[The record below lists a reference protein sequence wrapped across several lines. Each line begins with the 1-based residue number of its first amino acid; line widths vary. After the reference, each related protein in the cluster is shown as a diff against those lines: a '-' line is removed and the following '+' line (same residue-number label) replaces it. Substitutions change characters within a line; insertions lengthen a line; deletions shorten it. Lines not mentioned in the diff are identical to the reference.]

1 MIDGP
6 PDDDRSELTRLRQ
19 AVQESGEVIFMTDRE
34 GLFTFVNARFERLY
48 GYTSA
53 EVVGYSTPR
62 VLKSGAAPREPYAA
76 FWQRL
81 LRGET
86 VEGEF
91 INRRKDGGFLHVHAT
106 VSPILDNAHAIVGF
120 LAVQRDISER
130 KQADAALRASEER
143 HRALIEWSP
152 EAIAVH
158 RGGKLLYVNPTTVK
172 MLGATSAKDL
182 IGKPVLDFIHPDFRQ
197 IVLARLK
204 DHAGA
209 APMIEEKFV
218 KLDGTVIDVEVQGTS
233 VVYDGEP
240 ASQVSIRDVTDRNKA
255 NEALSESQ
263 QRLELIIRAS
273 NIGLWDW
280 NLLDNTVYF
289 SPEWKSQI
297 GFADD
302 EIPDRF
308 EEWEKR
314 VHPDDLEGALARVRE
329 YLARSQGE
337 DENEFRFQHKD
348 GSYRWILARSSVLRD
363 PQGKPYRV
371 LGSHVDITERKRSEE
386 TLRENESRLGLAV
399 ANANMSVFAQDRDL
413 RFTWIYNPQLG
424 KTVAQMIGKT
434 DADVL
439 PPDLANRFG
448 LLKHRVMETDERVHE
463 EISAVVRGRQ
473 RVFELLVEPLR
484 NAGGEIDGIR
494 GVLLDITK
502 RRELEDQLRQS
513 QKLEA
518 VGSLAGGIA
527 HDFNN
532 LLTAILGYA
541 DLAINALDPANP
553 VRADIEEIQRAGHSA
568 EALTRQLLIFSRKGI
583 VQPVVLS
590 LNGIVTR
597 LEKILRRVVG
607 EDVEFRVRLGPSLGS
622 VKADAGQL
630 EQVVM
635 NLVVNA
641 RDAMPSGGTL
651 TLDTDCVQVDEAFAA
666 SHGRSAVGAFDRLRV
681 IDTGCGM
688 TPEVQ
693 AQIFNPFFTTK
704 GPEKGTGLGLATV
717 HGIVHQAGGYVVVT
731 SATGQGSTFAIYLP
745 RIAEQADAIR
755 AGPAAIP
762 AGVETI
768 LFVEDDE
775 SIRTLGVRILRQGGY
790 TVLPARHAAEALTLA
805 VAHGRIDLLATDLVM
820 PGVNGRVLAERLRQ
834 SRGDLKVLYTSGY
847 TNDSVTLHDIQTS
860 GLDFLQKPY
869 TPEALVSAVRAVLDH
884 AERK

>member
-1 MIDGP
+1 MVDGP

-48 GYTSA
+48 GYSSG
-53 EVVGYSTPR
+53 EIVGRATPR
-62 VLKSGAAPREPYAA
+62 VLKSGEAPPEQYAA

-86 VEGEF
+86 VESEF
-91 INRRKDGGFLHVHAT
+91 TNRKKDGGLLNVHGT
-106 VSPILDNAHAIVGF
+106 VSPILDNGHAIVGF

-130 KQADAALRASEER
+130 KQADAALYASDER
-143 HRALIEWSP
+143 YRALIEWSP
-152 EAIAVH
+152 EAVAVH
-158 RGGKLLYVNPTTVK
+158 RGGKLLYVNPTAVK
-172 MLGATSAKDL
+172 MLGATSARDL
-182 IGKPVLDFIHPDFRQ
+182 VGKPVLDLVHPDFHQ
-197 IVLARLK
+197 LVLERLR
-204 DHAGA
+204 DYAGA
-209 APMIEEKFV
+209 VPMLEEKLV
-218 KLDGTVIDVEVQGTS
+218 RLDGTVIDVEVQGTS
-233 VVYDGEP
+233 ILYDGEP
-240 ASQVSIRDVTDRNKA
+240 ASQVSIRDVTDRNRA
-255 NEALSESQ
+255 HEALYESQ
-263 QRLELIIRAS
+263 RRLELIIRAS

-289 SPEWKSQI
+289 SPQWKSQI
-297 GFADD
+297 GFTDD
-302 EIPDRF
+302 EIPNRF
-308 EEWEKR
+308 EEWQKR
-314 VHPDDLEGALARVRE
+314 VHPDDLEEALARVRE
-329 YLARSQGE
+329 YLAKSEGE

-348 GSYRWILARSSVLRD
+348 GSYRWILARSSVLKD
-363 PQGKPYRV
+363 AQGKPYRV

-386 TLRENESRLGLAV
+386 TLRENERRLGLAV
-399 ANANMSVFAQDRDL
+399 ANSGMSVFAQDRDL

-434 DADVL
+434 EADFF
-439 PPDLANRFG
+439 PPDLADQFI
-448 LLKHRVMETDERVHE
+448 LLKRRAMDTDERVHG
-463 EISAVVRGRQ
+463 EISADVGGQ
-473 RVFELLVEPLR
+473 KCVFELLVEPVR
-484 NAGGEIDGIR
+484 NAAGEIEGIR
-494 GVLLDITK
+494 GALLDITK

-541 DLAINALDPANP
+541 DLAIDALDPANP
-553 VRADIEEIQRAGHSA
+553 IRADIEEIQRAGHSA

-583 VQPVVLS
+583 VQPVLLP

-651 TLDTDCVQVDEAFAA
+651 TLETDCVQVDEAFAA
-666 SHGRSAVGAFDRLRV
+666 SHGGSAVGQFDRLRV

-717 HGIVHQAGGYVVVT
+717 HGIVYQAGGYVAVT
-731 SATGQGSTFAIYLP
+731 SAPGQGSTFAIYLP
-745 RIAEQADAIR
+745 RVAGQADSPR
-755 AGPAAIP
+755 AGPTAIP

-775 SIRTLGVRILRQGGY
+775 SIRTLGVRILRQYGY
-790 TVLPARHAAEALTLA
+790 TVVPARHAAEALTLA
-805 VAHGRIDLLATDLVM
+805 EAHGRIDLLATDLVM

-847 TNDSVTLHDIQTS
+847 TSDSVTLHDIQTS

-869 TPEALVSAVRAVLDH
+869 TVEALVRAVRTVLDH
-884 AERK
+884 A